1 MSPAS
6 GLTRITP
13 VKIPGISLTNH
24 NFASS
29 LSFEESKPE
38 VSPVIVAE
46 VGDLQIMF
54 HAWVL
59 RSGRFQLEDAALV
72 GLNRDE
78 LSRIEKG
85 NTR

>member
-6 GLTRITP
+6 GLTRITH
-13 VKIPGISLTNH
+13 VKKQGISLTNH
-24 NFASS
+24 KFASS
-29 LSFEESKPE
+29 LFFEVSKPE

-46 VGDLQIMF
+46 EDDLQIML
-54 HAWVL
+54 HASGL
-59 RSGRFQLEDAALV
+59 RSGRFLPEEAALV

-85 NTR
+85 NTT

>member
-6 GLTRITP
+6 GLTRITH
-13 VKIPGISLTNH
+13 VKIQGISLTNH

-46 VGDLQIMF
+46 AGDLQIML
-54 HAWVL
+54 HARGL
-59 RSGRFQLEDAALV
+59 RSGRFLLEEAALV